1 MREDKGGREEKSTGG
16 EGQIGCVKEREVLCR
31 GERRANKLDQFIL
44 FPFDLAFLLYAIF
57 ILM

>member
-44 FPFDLAFLLYAIF
+44 FPFDLAFLL
-57 ILM
+57 